1 MEAIAARFASTIDS
15 NSIEDVRDHTPNKDG
30 YDPELIPCSYHPHV
44 QKRADRIATITAH
57 WFSLALVGSQRKSF
71 TFRGY
76 CLPYAMTDDGDGP
89 VFPPVMR
96 AFQEATEQ
104 ATRQQQEL
112 FRQFLGGG
120 DSGGLAPQ
128 LGAMSQMATF
138 KTRVQ
143 SGGRISIPDAERE
156 ALDIEEGDIVQ
167 TVVVPVKRNR
177 SDTDE

>member
-1 MEAIAARFASTIDS
+1 
-15 NSIEDVRDHTPNKDG
+15 
-30 YDPELIPCSYHPHV
+30 
-44 QKRADRIATITAH
+44 
-57 WFSLALVGSQRKSF
+57 
-71 TFRGY
+71 
-76 CLPYAMTDDGDGP
+76 MTDEGDGP
-89 VFPPVMR
+89 AFPPMMR

-120 DSGGLAPQ
+120 SDSGSLAPQ
-128 LGAMSQMATF
+128 LGAMTQMAMF

-177 SDTDE
+177 SDPDE